1 MLLLFFAI
9 AFGFTWFFHVLL
21 LRRHLPFDSRK
32 GQLIYIL
39 GLPGPLFAALILAS
53 LTDIQGGL
61 RGLLNGILYWRVG
74 FIWWAMALLSVLTIN
89 LLATAISVLRSGKR
103 PERIFHKPADGW
115 MWLVISQIYVGL
127 AEEVGWR
134 GFALPQLIEQF
145 GSLGAALLLGM
156 LWSLWHLP
164 MFSIPDSNQKGSFWK
179 YTIEVV
185 AWSVLM
191 TAIYTGSGGSILLCM
206 LFHAATNVC
215 FFTMTLPPDADR
227 YIKILCVL
235 AALAV
240 LPLLPHPILLFN
252 P

>member
-1 MLLLFFAI
+1 MLLLFFVI

-21 LRRHLPFDSRK
+21 LRRYLPFNSQK

-39 GLPGPLFAALILAS
+39 GLPGPLVAALILAS
-53 LTDIQGGL
+53 LTSLQGGL
-61 RGLLNGILYWRVG
+61 RGLMNGILHWRVG
-74 FIWWAMALLSVLTIN
+74 LIWWAMALLSALVID
-89 LLATAISVLRSGKR
+89 LLATAISVLRSGNR
-103 PERIFHKPADGW
+103 PEKIFHPPANGW
-115 MWLVISQIYVGL
+115 RWLLIGQIYVVL

-134 GFALPQLIEQF
+134 GFALPQLIERF
-145 GSLGAALLLGM
+145 GSLGATLLLGM

-179 YTIEVV
+179 FTIGVV
-185 AWSVLM
+185 ARSVLM

-206 LFHAATNVC
+206 LFHAAANVW

-227 YIKILCVL
+227 YSRILYVL
-235 AALAV
+235 AALGV
-240 LPLLPHPILLFN
+240 LPLLPHPMLLFN